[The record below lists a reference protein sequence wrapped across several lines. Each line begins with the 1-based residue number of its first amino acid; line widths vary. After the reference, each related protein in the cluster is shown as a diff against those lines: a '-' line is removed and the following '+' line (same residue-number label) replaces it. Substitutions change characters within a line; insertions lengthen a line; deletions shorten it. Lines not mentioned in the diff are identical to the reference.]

1 MELYIK
7 VLFGLFIVLSCDGV
21 ALASETSYE
30 EMRRLTLLSDSL
42 IQEIEALRAEL
53 RLGGG
58 LHLETERAI
67 QSWVDWARSNFN
79 AGNKRLD
86 LYKTIDV
93 LRDKK
98 LALERLLSV
107 RNGTMDLSGLIVS
120 EEDILPYEDLHNLH
134 IVDGIILSGSQPT
147 ESGYRYLKKKGV
159 TTVINWRREDDSEK
173 KMVTDLGLKYY
184 YIPITPAHPPSEKQ
198 VGEFLL
204 IIEEVRSKGEKLYHH
219 CLHGVGRCFTANAAY
234 LIISRGMPAE
244 EAIRE
249 GKNLANCWPIEQE
262 EKLKE
267 QGFHLGESGLYSFT
281 PQFDF
286 LRNFELLL
294 SRRGL
299 Q

>member
-1 MELYIK
+1 MKIYIK
-7 VLFGLFIVLSCDGV
+7 ILFGLFIVLSCSRV
-21 ALASETSYE
+21 AHASETSYE
-30 EMRRLTLLSDSL
+30 EMRRLTLLCDSL

-58 LHLETERAI
+58 LNLETERAI

-79 AGNKRLD
+79 AGNRRLD

-93 LRDKK
+93 LRDKE
-98 LALERLLSV
+98 LALEKLLSV
-107 RNGTMDLSGLIVS
+107 RNGTMDPSGLIVS
-120 EEDILPYEDLHNLH
+120 AEDILPLEDLHNLH
-134 IVDGIILSGSQPT
+134 IIDGIILSGSQPT

-173 KMVTDLGLKYY
+173 KMVEDLGLKYY

-198 VGEFLL
+198 VEEFLQ
-204 IIEEVRSKGEKLYHH
+204 IIEDVQNKGEKLYHH
-219 CLHGVGRCFTANAAY
+219 CLHGVGRCFTMNAVY
-234 LIISRGMPAE
+234 LIAKGMPSE
-244 EAIRE
+244 EAIKE

-286 LRNFELLL
+286 LRNFEKIP
-294 SRRGL
+294 
-299 Q
+299 

>member
-173 KMVTDLGLKYY
+173 KMVTDLGPKY
-184 YIPITPAHPPSEKQ
+184 
-198 VGEFLL
+198 
-204 IIEEVRSKGEKLYHH
+204 
-219 CLHGVGRCFTANAAY
+219 
-234 LIISRGMPAE
+234 
-244 EAIRE
+244 
-249 GKNLANCWPIEQE
+249 
-262 EKLKE
+262 
-267 QGFHLGESGLYSFT
+267 
-281 PQFDF
+281 
-286 LRNFELLL
+286 
-294 SRRGL
+294 
-299 Q
+299 